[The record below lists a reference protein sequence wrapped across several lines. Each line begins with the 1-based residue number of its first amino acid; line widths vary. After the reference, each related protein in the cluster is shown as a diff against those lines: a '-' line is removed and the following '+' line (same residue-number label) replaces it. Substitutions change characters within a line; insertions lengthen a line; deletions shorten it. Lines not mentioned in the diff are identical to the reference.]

1 MECATIKEGTQCTF
15 MAKAGCT
22 YSGGRCLAVV
32 EKCEGCGNV
41 KEFPSGSYC
50 TVFANPAS
58 KWTLGRCNF
67 ATHIKTEVKKEDKKL
82 NPLKASKRSQ
92 AAKK

>member
-15 MAKAGCT
+15 MAKTGCT
-22 YSGGRCLAVV
+22 FTGGKCVTVV
-32 EKCEGCGNV
+32 EKCEGCGNS
-41 KEFPSGSYC
+41 KEFPSGMYC
-50 TVFANPAS
+50 TVFANPTT
-58 KWTLGRCNF
+58 KWTLGKCNF
-67 ATHIKTEVKKEDKKL
+67 ATHIKAEVKKDDKKL